1 MLLLLLLLL
10 VAGGVG
16 GWAYAETSSAP
27 TPSETAPTPVSAAD
41 PAIPYTAPEVTKPD
55 SDLPPLTASPIT
67 HDEKLGLPGEGGGV
81 MVPVPN
87 GWVRTDLRVPNE
99 ARWQPPGEIEGLHGV
114 RVHVVDLPRTLE
126 QAVDERAAAL
136 PGDPNIS
143 DLRIRDQSVDT
154 LRATFI
160 INGYRRLQVTRWL
173 SFDGNGVDL
182 EISATGRLIDEQGLD
197 ALVAKIAT
205 ETYRQQPHAPRP
217 GSTADPSV

>member
-1 MLLLLLLLL
+1 MG
-10 VAGGVG
+10 A
-16 GWAYAETSSAP
+16 TRR
-27 TPSETAPTPVSAAD
+27 
-41 PAIPYTAPEVTKPD
+41 D
-55 SDLPPLTASPIT
+55 STGSY
-67 HDEKLGLPGEGGGV
+67 
-81 MVPVPN
+81 
-87 GWVRTDLRVPNE
+87 
-99 ARWQPPGEIEGLHGV
+99 GV

-136 PGDPNIS
+136 PGRPRTS
-143 DLRIRDQSVDT
+143 ATSGSADQSVDT

-160 INGYRRLQVTRWL
+160 IDGYRRLQVTRWL

-205 ETYRQQPHAPRP
+205 ETYRQQPHEPRP